1 MNVNELQE
9 ALDAL
14 PKKLH
19 DMYGFQIVQ
28 DGHNNPAMLRIG
40 RIVSGTTSEFE
51 LTSKFKMM
59 QMEKEIIFRNS
70 YQVVFCSTLNY
81 DVCEY
86 RR

>member
-1 MNVNELQE
+1 MNANMLQD
-9 ALDAL
+9 ALDGL